1 MAGEQMSDLILL
13 RPWLIGVALFAL
25 GLILWRIL
33 SDKRVGHWNAVIDPH
48 LMNAMTDM
56 GRISGQGWR
65 DAFRNPLLWA
75 FILALPALAS
85 PALNTRAATA
95 FRNFDG
101 VVLVVDISPSVT
113 QSGALRETV
122 IMARSILQ
130 SIGSRPAGLI
140 IYAGDAYTASELT
153 TDTGQIEF
161 TLELLDADTIP
172 DQGSRPALGLERAI
186 ALLNSSKTLRSDIVW
201 LTDGGGLDEASI
213 ATLSAQLVRPDTRVT
228 IVHTGADPAP
238 KLGALARSSQASLF
252 TVDQINAATAHMATI
267 NGQTLRQSDLRLLS
281 YREIGPWFLIPAA
294 LLLLAW
300 FRRPA

>member
-1 MAGEQMSDLILL
+1 
-13 RPWLIGVALFAL
+13 
-25 GLILWRIL
+25 
-33 SDKRVGHWNAVIDPH
+33 VIDPH

-101 VVLVVDISPSVT
+101 VV
-113 QSGALRETV
+113 
-122 IMARSILQ
+122 
-130 SIGSRPAGLI
+130 
-140 IYAGDAYTASELT
+140 YTASELT